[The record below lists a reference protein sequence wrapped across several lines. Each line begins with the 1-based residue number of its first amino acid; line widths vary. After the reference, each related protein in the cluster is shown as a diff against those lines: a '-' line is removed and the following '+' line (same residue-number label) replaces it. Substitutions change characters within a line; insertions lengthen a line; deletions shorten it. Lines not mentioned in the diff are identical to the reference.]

1 MKKHISKAGFV
12 FLTLYAVVGVLL
24 FGYSYTQVDLGLTLT
39 NASIWRL
46 IQTWFQHIGY
56 FDRPLSTGIFL
67 GILCMLFLLY
77 GWIVKAVHDKKLTG
91 KEIWICISALTI
103 TAILAYPAFSY
114 DFFNYLFTAKTVLVY
129 HKNPYL
135 VTPLQFAGFDPWLS
149 FMHWTHLAS
158 AYTPLWIVITLVPYF
173 FSFGYFLP
181 LIWNLKFVIA
191 AAYIMT
197 AIGIGKIL
205 EKEDG
210 DRKLLGIAIFAFNP
224 LVVIE
229 CLVSPHN
236 DIVMMAMAVWAIV
249 LYKKNKKWLS
259 WLVLSGSVALKL
271 MTVFLIPAFF
281 TGWKRRV
288 TLGFMI
294 VGFLAVL
301 TQREALSWYWVWVVP
316 FVALVPDVSSLLIV
330 STGVSLGFLLQY
342 APFLYFGNWN
352 SPVPV
357 IKIWVTWVPIIISLL
372 IACIVEVKKKRALA
386 KKTA

>member
-1 MKKHISKAGFV
+1 MKKHISTVGFA
-12 FLTLYAVVGVLL
+12 FLASYAVIGILL
-24 FGYSYTQVDLGLTLT
+24 LGYSYTQVDLGLTIM
-39 NASIWRL
+39 NASIWHS

-67 GILCMLFLLY
+67 GILFILFLLY
-77 GWIVKAVHDKKLTG
+77 GLLVKAVHDKKLTG
-91 KEIWICISALTI
+91 KEVWICLGAVVAT
-103 TAILAYPAFSY
+103 TVLAYPAFSY

-129 HKNPYL
+129 HKNPYV

-158 AYTPLWIVITLVPYF
+158 AYTPLWIIATLVPYF
-173 FSFGYFLP
+173 FGFGFFLP
-181 LIWNLKFVIA
+181 LIWNLKFFIA
-191 AAYIMT
+191 AAYVVT

-205 EKEDG
+205 EKEDSE
-210 DRKLLGIAIFAFNP
+210 RKLLGIAMFAFNP
-224 LVVIE
+224 LIIIE

-249 LYKKNKKWLS
+249 LYKQNKKWLS
-259 WLVLSGSVALKL
+259 WLLLSGSVALKL
-271 MTVFLIPAFF
+271 MTFFLIPAFF

-288 TLGFMI
+288 TLGLII

-316 FVALVPDVSSLLIV
+316 FIALVPDVSFLLIV

-352 SPVPV
+352 SPVPL
-357 IKIWVTWVPIIISLL
+357 IKLWVTWVPIVLSVMIAIIL
-372 IACIVEVKKKRALA
+372 EVKKKRTRA
-386 KKTA
+386 KQIA